1 MPAISFQG
9 MWLDDLL
16 SGRKKQTTRANDRIK
31 VGHVCSIYN
40 EQRKRITGKPLRK
53 TTFEGRQEIS
63 YRINAYGYPAS
74 VELEPHNIS
83 FELSWYYAHFLGK
96 VKITEVYDIC
106 PIEMSNRELEA
117 WAKADGFEGSANL
130 GFTPLELA
138 DTWFRS
144 RYGDDWMDR
153 TWTVIRWDGW
163 LERYFLA
170 DGER

>member
-1 MPAISFQG
+1 M
-9 MWLDDLL
+9 
-16 SGRKKQTTRANDRIK
+16 
-31 VGHVCSIYN
+31 YN
-40 EQRKRITGKPLRK
+40 EQRKRITAKPLRK

-63 YRINAYGYPAS
+63 YRINTYGYPAS

-96 VKITEVYDIC
+96 VKIAEVYDIH
-106 PIEMSNRELEA
+106 PRKMSKEHLQA
-117 WAKADGFEGSANL
+117 WAKADGFEDSANL

-153 TWTVIRWDGW
+153 TWYVIRWDEW
-163 LERYFLA
+163 LERYFEP
-170 DGER
+170 DDKIRG